1 MLDPVCTA
9 PASGSGAEE
18 AEAGCAEAEI
28 EVDVDEVA
36 ELCVKREPPIR
47 EEIWSSAALQLWQ
60 SLISV

>member
-47 EEIWSSAALQLWQ
+47 EEI
-60 SLISV
+60 